1 MRKHCHRRPVPQLVN
16 PLMYVL
22 EGQAPLASH
31 KDQVRVLKIKNHT
44 SMAVLVR
51 GEATTDDMDKLI
63 SMSSITEVLALQ
75 LGAGEVSAIA
85 HAGRDAL
92 LEIARRGYESRRFIV
107 RSEEWHA
114 LNALLDL
121 HDALMD
127 TITVLELE
135 QANRV
140 VLAKRRN
147 GALIKLTGE
156 MK

>member
-1 MRKHCHRRPVPQLVN
+1 MRKHCHRRPVSQLVN

-31 KDQVRVLKIKNHT
+31 KDQVRVLKLKNHAA
-44 SMAVLVR
+44 MNALVR

-63 SMSSITEVLALQ
+63 SMSNITAALAELSAEIKPTAR
-75 LGAGEVSAIA
+75 AGC
-85 HAGRDAL
+85 DAL
-92 LEIARRGYESRRFIV
+92 FTVATRGYESHRFIV
-107 RSEEWHA
+107 WSEEWHA

-147 GALIKLTGE
+147 GALMKLTGE